1 MKLKYLCQN
10 SSISNK
16 ILFLSPTQRL
26 LFFFSLEKS
35 KTKGFVY
42 ILKIWKKNPTWW
54 DFLQYHIQILSVYCD
69 DIYRSNFV
77 IPKSVTKHRHEYS
90 HDIYQENHNEK
101 KKQIVQCR
109 VSFTDN
115 IANKI
120 SPTIK
125 FISEYSDGRKCPSI
139 YSDDIKDNITVG
151 FKKANRTVT
160 WHFYQ

>member
-1 MKLKYLCQN
+1 MNILTIYIKKITMKK
-10 SSISNK
+10 
-16 ILFLSPTQRL
+16 
-26 LFFFSLEKS
+26 
-35 KTKGFVY
+35 KT
-42 ILKIWKKNPTWW
+42 
-54 DFLQYHIQILSVYCD
+54 
-69 DIYRSNFV
+69 
-77 IPKSVTKHRHEYS
+77 
-90 HDIYQENHNEK
+90 K

-160 WHFYQ
+160 

>member
-42 ILKIWKKNPTWW
+42 ILKIWKKNPTRW

-90 HDIYQENHNEK
+90 HDIYQENHNGKRNK
-101 KKQIVQCR
+101 KKTNSTMSC
-109 VSFTDN
+109 
-115 IANKI
+115 
-120 SPTIK
+120 K
-125 FISEYSDGRKCPSI
+125 FYRQHC
-139 YSDDIKDNITVG
+139 
-151 FKKANRTVT
+151 
-160 WHFYQ
+160 Q